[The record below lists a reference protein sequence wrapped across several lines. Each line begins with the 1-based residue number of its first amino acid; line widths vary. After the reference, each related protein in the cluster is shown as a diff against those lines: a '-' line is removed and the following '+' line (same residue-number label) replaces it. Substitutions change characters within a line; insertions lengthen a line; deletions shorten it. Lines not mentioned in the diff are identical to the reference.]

1 LLCNPFFIITFCD
14 RHQQTFRTF
23 RIDLNLHQNAS
34 MGEPNINSEEKE
46 QSQNIKVIKN
56 ILVIMVIPVI
66 FYVLYLLPF
75 IFVPLFS
82 AVFLAILFTPLMRW
96 FKRKKVHKI
105 IALGAV
111 ILIILSFFKIGS
123 ELVGLSSREIMA
135 SDTDMLL
142 EKMETKLLDVIEYGQ
157 STFGMQP
164 DSAENMQLSMTDS
177 ALHSQISTGSA
188 GFFNQQKIHE
198 LFQNNQDPGVLLG
211 YFGGT
216 LNVIQKFIT
225 QVLMMFFF
233 LLLFLSG
240 SVDMERLMNSTVI
253 RQRSVSIKT
262 MLKIEKSVVK
272 FIKVKFLLSAA
283 TGVGF
288 TIACYAM
295 DVSFPIFW
303 GLFAFAINFVQMVG
317 SVIAVLLCGLF
328 ALAEI
333 DNTGTLMVFW
343 LVITGVEVLFGGILE
358 PIMMGKTFSINTVT
372 VLVMLMLWG
381 YIWGVP
387 GLIMS
392 IPITVVIKIIL
403 EQNPKTAGIAKVLS

>member
-1 LLCNPFFIITFCD
+1 
-14 RHQQTFRTF
+14 
-23 RIDLNLHQNAS
+23 
-34 MGEPNINSEEKE
+34 MGETNINKDEKE
-46 QSQNIKVIKN
+46 KNQNIKIIKN
-56 ILVIMVIPVI
+56 VLIIMVIPVI

-135 SDTDMLL
+135 SDTDLLL
-142 EKMETKLLDVIEYGQ
+142 EKMETKLLDVIEYSQ
-157 STFGMQP
+157 STFGFQA
-164 DSAENMQLSMTDS
+164 DSTKSDLALVSDS
-177 ALHSQISTGSA
+177 IGNNQIAADTS
-188 GFFNQQKIHE
+188 GFFSQEKIHN
-198 LFQNNQDPGVLLG
+198 LFQSNQDPGVLLG

-240 SVDMERLMNSTVI
+240 SVDMERLMNSTVV
-253 RQRSVSIKT
+253 RQRSVSIKA
-262 MLKIEKSVVK
+262 MLKIEKSIVK
-272 FIKVKFLLSAA
+272 FIKVKFMLSAA
-283 TGVGF
+283 TGIGF

-295 DVSFPIFW
+295 GVSFPIFW

-317 SVIAVLLCGLF
+317 SVIAVILCGLF

-333 DNTGTLMVFW
+333 DSTGSLMVFW

-358 PIMMGKTFSINTVT
+358 PIFMGKTFKINTVT

-381 YIWGVP
+381 YIWGIP

-392 IPITVVIKIIL
+392 IPITVIIKIIL